1 MATSAS
7 GVSQDIFG
15 ASFSPD
21 NWGSSI
27 PSEVSSAMQSY
38 FGGSPSQDDW
48 LFSDYG
54 PAGEASGGSLTASKP
69 QQGLS
74 TSSPLQSFIDQVL
87 AISKDNNAW
96 SAQQAADS
104 RSWQQEMVRLSQEF
118 NASEAAKNRDWQ
130 KMMSDTAHQREV
142 ADLKAAGL
150 NPVLSA
156 SGGNGA
162 AVTSGATAAAGSSP
176 AGAHATADTSANG
189 AITGILSAM
198 LSAQTS
204 LEAQRMSAVS
214 NEAIADKYNSMSKY
228 LGELS
233 SGTTLTTATIDD
245 AARRYVAQL
254 QAETGRYGSDTSK
267 ESSIMAASIHAAAQ
281 RYGTDVSS
289 MTQKE
294 INSFNQMVNQAL
306 AQAKFGYDKTL
317 AEMGYK
323 HEFDILEAFPNNSYR
338 LLSSLAGQ
346 IFGSEGSSG
355 LSSAVDA
362 FKDFFSGSSF
372 KARVSGSL
380 SGGSITNRG
389 SGMPSGNSS
398 SR

>member
-1 MATSAS
+1 MASSAH

-27 PSEVSSAMQSY
+27 PSEVQSAMQSY

-48 LFSDYG
+48 LFSGDTSSS
-54 PAGEASGGSLTASKP
+54 ASGGSQIKASP

-74 TSSPLQSFIDQVL
+74 TTSSLQSFVDQIL
-87 AISKDNNAW
+87 SISAANNSW
-96 SAQQAADS
+96 SAQQAADA
-104 RSWQQEMVRLSQEF
+104 RSWQQEMVRLSQEY
-118 NASEAAKNRDWQ
+118 NSAEAAKNRDWQ

-176 AGAHATADTSANG
+176 SGAHATADTSANA

-204 LEAQRMSAVS
+204 LEAQRMSAMS
-214 NEAIADKYNSMSKY
+214 NEAIADKYTAMSKY
-228 LGELS
+228 TSELQAQ
-233 SGTTLTTATIDD
+233 TQLTSANIDD

-254 QAETGRYGSDTSK
+254 QAQTGHYSADTSA
-267 ESSIMAASIHAAAQ
+267 AASKVVAAIHAAAS
-281 RYGTDVSS
+281 RYGTDISA
-289 MTQKE
+289 MTSKE
-294 INSFNQMVNQAL
+294 INAFNAMVNQSL
-306 AQAKFGYDKTL
+306 QQSGFRHDVSLSNLSYQHQFDLKKFFPGNEWEAGASVL
-317 AEMGYK
+317 AE
-323 HEFDILEAFPNNSYR
+323 
-338 LLSSLAGQ
+338 
-346 IFGSEGSSG
+346 FGGISG
-355 LSSAVDA
+355 LRSMISDL
-362 FKDFFSGSSF
+362 FSGS
-372 KARVSGSL
+372 
-380 SGGSITNRG
+380 RG
-389 SGMPSGNSS
+389 SSS
-398 SR
+398 SAKGFSSRSSYDTFGGKSKSGLPHYGSE

>member
-7 GVSQDIFG
+7 GISQDIFG

-69 QQGLS
+69 QQGLD

-267 ESSIMAASIHAAAQ
+267 EASIMSASIHAAAQ
-281 RYGTDVSS
+281 RYGTDISS

-306 AQAKFGYDKTL
+306 SQAKFGYDKTL
-317 AEMGYK
+317 AEMGFK
-323 HEFDILEAFPNNSYR
+323 HEFDILEAFPNSPLR
-338 LLSSLAGQ
+338 LVESLFGQ
-346 IFGSEGSSG
+346 GTGSSG
-355 LSSAVDA
+355 VSSAVDVM
-362 FKDFFSGSSF
+362 KDLLFPTKATGFAPRDSYTSF
-372 KARVSGSL
+372 
-380 SGGSITNRG
+380 GGKSRG
-389 SGMPSGNSS
+389 
-398 SR
+398 